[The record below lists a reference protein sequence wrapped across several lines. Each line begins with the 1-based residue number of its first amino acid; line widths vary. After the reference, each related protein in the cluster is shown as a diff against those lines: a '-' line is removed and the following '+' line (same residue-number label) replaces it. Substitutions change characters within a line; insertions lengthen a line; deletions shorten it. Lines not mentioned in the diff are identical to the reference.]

1 MAAPTG
7 VARSGPAS
15 TAGGALTRTLAA
27 SLPMAQAEPL
37 SSVTVSSTACGPGV
51 EKLRSTCGPSR
62 TTPSEKRQ
70 RQAVSVPSPSAESAG
85 VEGDGV
91 AGADDAVGAGLG
103 GGRLVDADVDLLGA
117 AARGEVAAV
126 VEGDGDREDAGLL
139 EGVRG
144 GRAFRA
150 GAVAEEPGGLQ
161 VLGVLGDGPGVRDA
175 GAERRRRGQVG
186 DRRRGDGD
194 GAGGGDAAVG
204 DAGVVG
210 GGERD
215 PVGAGLGEAVLRLH
229 AGGGGAV
236 AEVPGEA
243 GDGAVGVAGAGAV
256 EEDEARR
263 PRPGRARR

>member
-7 VARSGPAS
+7 VSRSGPAS
-15 TAGGALTRTLAA
+15 TAGGALTRTSAA

-51 EKLRSTCGPSR
+51 AKLRSTCGAF
-62 TTPSEKRQ
+62 EHD
-70 RQAVSVPSPSAESAG
+70 AVGEAPAPAGERAVAVGGEAG

-175 GAERRRRGQVG
+175 GAERRRRA
-186 DRRRGDGD
+186 RG
-194 GAGGGDAAVG
+194 
-204 DAGVVG
+204 
-210 GGERD
+210 
-215 PVGAGLGEAVLRLH
+215 
-229 AGGGGAV
+229 
-236 AEVPGEA
+236 
-243 GDGAVGVAGAGAV
+243 
-256 EEDEARR
+256 RR
-263 PRPGRARR
+263 PAAG